1 MSLLN
6 EVRFWADTLY
16 AMRAMRQA
24 ERGRYREIQSKRLKA
39 LVKHAF
45 ENVAVYRR
53 KYDQAGVR
61 PEDIQTADDL
71 HKLPIVTRQDLID
84 GFPDAILARNCSL
97 QDCRLAATSGSTGT
111 PLRVYKD
118 RTLLRR
124 SALAVARA
132 NKMLKSQV
140 GIEARAGVLAIEV
153 QSPDSIEAVMEE
165 EVARLPRFLSG
176 TFRAVDAR
184 KDPHEHIRVL
194 AEYQPDIV
202 FAYPSVLRNMAV
214 TAREEGLQ
222 LHQPRVIAVSSEL
235 FDENTRRTVSSVF
248 KGEMVNLYISTE
260 GGMMAMECRQHQGM
274 HVACSGV
281 VLEVVKDGKPAPPGV
296 AGSVVLTNLANRST
310 PIIRYSGMGDVAV
323 LKNKACPCGSKLPL
337 LKVIEGRIVDSIML
351 RDGRLV
357 HPFTLT
363 LALEHVPKI
372 ASFQIVQECFDRVR
386 TLIVPERGTDGH
398 NAICEETRRNL
409 RQILGEDVEIRVDLV
424 EDIPELRQPGFH
436 SVKSLVAKQGW
447 E

>member
-16 AMRAMRQA
+16 AVRAMRRA
-24 ERGRYREIQSKRLKA
+24 ECGQFREIQSKRLKA

-45 ENVAVYRR
+45 ENVEVYRS
-53 KYDQAGVR
+53 KYGRAGVR
-61 PEDIQTADDL
+61 PEDIQSVDDL
-71 HKLPIVTRQDLID
+71 HKLPIITRQDLID
-84 GFPDAILARNCSL
+84 GFPEAILARNCSL

-124 SALAVARA
+124 SALAIATADR
-132 NKMLKSQV
+132 MLKSQV
-140 GIEARAGVLAIEV
+140 GIEVRAGVLAIEV
-153 QSPDSIEAVMEE
+153 HSPDSIETIMEG
-165 EVARLPRFLSG
+165 EVARLPRFLSRS
-176 TFRAVDAR
+176 FRAVDAR
-184 KDPHEHIRVL
+184 SDPHEHIRVL
-194 AEYQPDIV
+194 AECQPDVV
-202 FAYPSVLRNMAV
+202 FAYPSVLRNMAI
-214 TAREEGLQ
+214 TAREEGLS
-222 LHQPRVIAVSSEL
+222 LHQPKLLALSSEL
-235 FDENTRRTVSSVF
+235 LDENTRRVVSSVF
-248 KGEMVNLYISTE
+248 KGEMINMYISTE

-274 HVACSGV
+274 HVACGGV
-281 VLEVVKDGKPAPPGV
+281 VLEVVKDGKLAPPGV
-296 AGSVVLTNLANRST
+296 PGSVVLTNLANRST

-323 LKNKACPCGSKLPL
+323 LKNEACPCGVKLPL
-337 LKVIEGRIVDSIML
+337 LKVLEGRIVDSIVL

-409 RQILGEDVEIRVDLV
+409 KRILGEGVEIWV
-424 EDIPELRQPGFH
+424 ELADDIPDLRQPGFH